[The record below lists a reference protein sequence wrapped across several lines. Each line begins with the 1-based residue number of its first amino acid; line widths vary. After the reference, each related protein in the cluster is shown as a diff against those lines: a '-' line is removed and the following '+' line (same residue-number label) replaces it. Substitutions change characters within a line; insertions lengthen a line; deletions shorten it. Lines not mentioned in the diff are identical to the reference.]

1 MADIKQA
8 LKDGTDGI
16 VSEEVLNEIEQAFNT
31 AVEEKASLQ
40 VEAALVQQDEEHAT
54 KVQQLLEAIDDDHTE
69 KMNRVVS
76 AINENH
82 SQKLQM
88 VIEKFN
94 QDLNE
99 SAGGFKQNLVENVS
113 NYLDLYLEETFPADT
128 LQEAVDN
135 KRAQSVLGEMR
146 KMLAVDMAL
155 ATDSIKDA
163 VKDGKTQIDEANSQ
177 LENVVSEN
185 VKLKEELTNIKSEA
199 LLEKMSQ
206 NLPEVKK
213 NYVKKVLGN
222 KDEQFIT
229 ENFDYTIELF
239 DKEAQR
245 REEELATEATK
256 DVQGKVD
263 PVIEEQTDVTVEAPI
278 EEEKPAPLFNTYMG
292 ELGKY

>member
-155 ATDSIKDA
+155 ATESIKDA

-229 ENFDYTIELF
+229 ENFDYTVELF

-245 REEELATEATK
+245 REEELATEATQ

>member
-8 LKDGTDGI
+8 LKEGTDGI

-88 VIEKFN
+88 VLEKVN

-135 KRAQSVLGEMR
+135 KRAHSVLGEMR

-163 VKDGKTQIDEANSQ
+163 VKDGKTQIDVAN
-177 LENVVSEN
+177 
-185 VKLKEELTNIKSEA
+185 
-199 LLEKMSQ
+199 
-206 NLPEVKK
+206 
-213 NYVKKVLGN
+213 
-222 KDEQFIT
+222 
-229 ENFDYTIELF
+229 
-239 DKEAQR
+239 
-245 REEELATEATK
+245 
-256 DVQGKVD
+256 
-263 PVIEEQTDVTVEAPI
+263 
-278 EEEKPAPLFNTYMG
+278 
-292 ELGKY
+292 

>member
-155 ATDSIKDA
+155 ATESIKDA

>member
-31 AVEEKASLQ
+31 AVKEKASLQ
-40 VEAALVQQDEEHAT
+40 VEAALVQQDEEHAK

-113 NYLDLYLEETFPADT
+113 IYLDLYLEETFPADT
-128 LQEAVDN
+128 LQEAVNN
-135 KRAQSVLGEMR
+135 KRAHSVLGEMR

-213 NYVKKVLGN
+213 NYVKKVLSN

-229 ENFDYTIELF
+229 ENFDYTVELF

-278 EEEKPAPLFNTYMG
+278 EDEKPAPLFNTYMG

>member
-82 SQKLQM
+82 GQKLQM

-135 KRAQSVLGEMR
+135 KRAHSVLGEMR

-278 EEEKPAPLFNTYMG
+278 EDEKPAPLFNTYMG

>member
-135 KRAQSVLGEMR
+135 KRAHSVLGEMR

-229 ENFDYTIELF
+229 ENFDYTVELF

-278 EEEKPAPLFNTYMG
+278 EDEKPAPLFNTYMG

>member
-155 ATDSIKDA
+155 ATESIKDA

-229 ENFDYTIELF
+229 ENFDYTVELF

-263 PVIEEQTDVTVEAPI
+263 PVIEEQTDVIESPI

>member
-155 ATDSIKDA
+155 ATESIKDA

-256 DVQGKVD
+256 DVQGNVD

>member
-40 VEAALVQQDEEHAT
+40 VEAALVQQDEEHAN

-128 LQEAVDN
+128 LQEAVNN
-135 KRAQSVLGEMR
+135 KRAHSVLGEMR

-213 NYVKKVLGN
+213 NYVKKVLSN

-229 ENFDYTIELF
+229 ENFDYTVELF

-278 EEEKPAPLFNTYMG
+278 EDEKPAPLFNTYMG

>member
-40 VEAALVQQDEEHAT
+40 VEAALVQQDEEHAN

-128 LQEAVDN
+128 LQEAVNN
-135 KRAQSVLGEMR
+135 KRAHSVLGEMR

-213 NYVKKVLGN
+213 NYVKKVLSN

-229 ENFDYTIELF
+229 ENFDYTVELF

-278 EEEKPAPLFNTYMG
+278 EDEKPAPLFNTYMG
-292 ELGKY
+292 ELGK